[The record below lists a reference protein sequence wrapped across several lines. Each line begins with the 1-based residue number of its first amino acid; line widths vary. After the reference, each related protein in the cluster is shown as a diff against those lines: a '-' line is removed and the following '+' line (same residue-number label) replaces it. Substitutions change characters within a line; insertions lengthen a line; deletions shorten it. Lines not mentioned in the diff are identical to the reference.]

1 VNPDVGYLSDV
12 WRLSVSSSGS
22 ASWQQLTVA
31 GGDAPVARDKHA
43 LACVSG
49 RVVLFGGFGL
59 VDEEEQHGGDA
70 SSCSEDDGGS
80 SSDSD
85 SGSDAGDS
93 EDGPAAT
100 FKWFDDLWELRVDAA
115 AGSCSW
121 HRAVAVGG
129 PSCRAAPASAV
140 HNDTMFVFGGR
151 LANGGATPRDNAL
164 WSLTYCSVDSKW
176 LWQLLHAGDQDTSSS
191 PRPPGRSAAA
201 AACLESGAFVI
212 AGGTAND
219 STALADVWAF
229 AHGRWHA
236 VSSSSI
242 VSPAARSAAC
252 CVALPASQV
261 LLAFGSSGL
270 DAATGISARRVCALH
285 ATPSP
290 QCRFTSALT
299 PLCYRYHSDAWLGF
313 LTLKD

>member
-1 VNPDVGYLSDV
+1 MNPDVGYLSDV
-12 WRLSVSSSGS
+12 WRLTVSVGGS
-22 ASWQQLTVA
+22 ASWQQLAVA

-43 LACVSG
+43 LACVAG
-49 RVVLFGGFGL
+49 KVVLFGGFGL
-59 VDEEEQHGGDA
+59 VDEEEEHSCDG
-70 SSCSEDDGGS
+70 SSRSEDEN
-80 SSDSD
+80 DSD
-85 SGSDAGDS
+85 SGSCSDAPDS

-100 FKWFDDLWELRVDAA
+100 FEWFDDLWELRVDAA

-121 HRAVAVGG
+121 HRALAVGG

-164 WSLTYCSVDSKW
+164 WSLTYCSLESKW
-176 LWQLLHAGDQDTSSS
+176 LWQLLHAGDQDAGSS

-201 AACLESGAFVI
+201 AACLEDGAFVV

-242 VSPAARSAAC
+242 ANPAARSAAC

-270 DAATGISARRVCALH
+270 DAATGISATFV
-285 ATPSP
+285 
-290 QCRFTSALT
+290 
-299 PLCYRYHSDAWLGF
+299 
-313 LTLKD
+313 